1 MTSRLVTFEQ
11 AACGMGLL
19 SETVQVKWD
28 SGIKYRLRFLCSL
41 VFAPEGLRT
50 LGHEGDFRLWTRFLK
65 KGMKDE
71 AVFIGIVLL
80 RGRTKVSV
88 PQKEPQEPQRRLQ
101 VKHVA
106 CACPAGSGTRGHHRI
121 SVV

>member
-1 MTSRLVTFEQ
+1 MR
-11 AACGMGLL
+11 LL

-50 LGHEGDFRLWTRFLK
+50 LGHEGDFRLWMGFLK
-65 KGMKDE
+65 KGVKDE
-71 AVFIGIVLL
+71 AVFIGTVLL

-88 PQKEPQEPQRRLQ
+88 PQKKPQEPQRRLQ